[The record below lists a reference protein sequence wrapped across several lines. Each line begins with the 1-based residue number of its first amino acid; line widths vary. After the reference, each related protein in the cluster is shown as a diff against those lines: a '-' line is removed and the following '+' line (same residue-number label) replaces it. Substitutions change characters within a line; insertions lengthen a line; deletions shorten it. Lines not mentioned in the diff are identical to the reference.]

1 MSERKR
7 ISRWGT
13 SQTYVLLLW
22 RGMDANTE
30 SGDVMQKQVV
40 STKHHQILSVTSP
53 TKLATTVC
61 WPARF
66 TAGKNAILKVGFFHR
81 SVCQQMWLWV
91 SLSTNR
97 LFSPTTRNFYEDITC
112 RYPTRGGRGGRWP
125 TRGGMSGGRLE
136 GRWAA
141 WGDGNGNSAHLGSE
155 ATIRLPSE
163 RAKLL
168 RTGLR
173 VG

>member
-7 ISRWGT
+7 ISRWVT
-13 SQTYVLLLW
+13 SQTYGLLLW
-22 RGMDANTE
+22 RRMDANTE

-125 TRGGMSGGRLE
+125 TRGGDGWWAARGQMGGM
-136 GRWAA
+136 GRWE
-141 WGDGNGNSAHLGSE
+141 WEFCSLW
-155 ATIRLPSE
+155 E
-163 RAKLL
+163 RSD
-168 RTGLR
+168 R
-173 VG
+173 